1 MGDFLPTNMNTLS
14 VIGTTISIF
23 GIMAE
28 SFHTIYDNKTLENMK
43 RYYAIDTD
51 NELVK
56 YIRRNHLAELDGDIL
71 HIQKVNKKS

>member
-1 MGDFLPTNMNTLS
+1 
-14 VIGTTISIF
+14 
-23 GIMAE
+23 
-28 SFHTIYDNKTLENMK
+28 MK
-43 RYYAIDTD
+43 RYYGIDTD